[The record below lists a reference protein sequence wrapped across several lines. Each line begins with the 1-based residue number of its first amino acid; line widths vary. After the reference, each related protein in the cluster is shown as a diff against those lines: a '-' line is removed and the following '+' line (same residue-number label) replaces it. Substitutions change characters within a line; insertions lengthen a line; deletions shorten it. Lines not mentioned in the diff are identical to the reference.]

1 MKDEQAEL
9 TRQIDKAFAAGKLGL
24 GCRLQ
29 AEYRKR
35 FGHDPLP
42 EEMVEAEP
50 EGPRMYVG
58 FAGAHTGSYRKSG
71 ASRRR

>member
-1 MKDEQAEL
+1 VKAEKEAL
-9 TRQIDKAFAAGKLGL
+9 VKQIDEAFAAEKLGL

-42 EEMVEAEP
+42 EGMVEAEP

-58 FAGAHTGSYRKSG
+58 FAGARTGRYRKSG

>member
-1 MKDEQAEL
+1 VNDEQAEL
-9 TRQIDKAFAAGKLGL
+9 TRQIDEAFAAGKLGL

-42 EEMVEAEP
+42 EGMVEAEP

-58 FAGAHTGSYRKSG
+58 VAGARTGGYRKSG
-71 ASRRR
+71 ALRRR

>member
-42 EEMVEAEP
+42 EGMVEAEP

-58 FAGAHTGSYRKSG
+58 FAGARTGGYRKSG